1 MKSQDHYGSGM
12 PRTPRPVELALT
24 VPAGAAPLRHRI
36 ADAVVGE
43 LRSGRLRPGDPLP
56 STRVLAADLGL
67 SRGPVVA
74 AYDELA
80 AAGFVLSRAGSGA
93 VVAPGAD
100 RAAAAGAL
108 SHVPTAGGE
117 ANVTIPVV
125 VSTPKCSV
133 STSSSP

>member
-67 SRGPVVA
+67 SRGPVV
-74 AYDELA
+74 EHL
-80 AAGFVLSRAGSGA
+80 GL
-93 VVAPGAD
+93 
-100 RAAAAGAL
+100 
-108 SHVPTAGGE
+108 
-117 ANVTIPVV
+117 
-125 VSTPKCSV
+125 
-133 STSSSP
+133 